1 MSLQRQE
8 QILLHEVLT
17 PAATGIGLTFL
28 SKLIP
33 YGGEAGW
40 ILVVRNG
47 SAITGTTPGIIWELD
62 ATTVAGGGSGMAR
75 VGAAIATFAAA
86 GVQVTP
92 YFTGTT
98 QGAIGSTSTF
108 IQVKGTIGNADN
120 LSADVSVDLIA
131 IY

>member
-1 MSLQRQE
+1 MSILRQE

-17 PAATGIGLTFL
+17 PALTGLGVTYL

-40 ILVVRNG
+40 ILVIRHG

-62 ATTVAGGGSGMAR
+62 ATTVAGGGSGMTR
-75 VGAAIATFAAA
+75 VGAAIATFLTVGAL
-86 GVQVTP
+86 VVP
-92 YFTGTT
+92 YIINST

-108 IQVKGTIGNADN
+108 LQVKGTIGNADN
-120 LSADVSVDLIA
+120 VAADITVDLIA
-131 IY
+131 MP

>member
-1 MSLQRQE
+1 MAFLRQE

-17 PAATGIGLTFL
+17 PAVTGLGVTYT

-47 SAITGTTPGIIWELD
+47 SAITGTTPGIVWELD

-75 VGAAIATFAAA
+75 VGGAIATFLTVGAL
-86 GVQVTP
+86 VVP
-92 YFTGTT
+92 YIINST

-108 IQVKGTIGNADN
+108 LQVKGTIGNADN
-120 LSADVSVDLIA
+120 VVGDVTVDLIA
-131 IY
+131 MP

>member
-1 MSLQRQE
+1 MSIIRQE

-17 PAATGIGLTFL
+17 PAVTGLGVTYL

-40 ILVVRNG
+40 VLIIRHG

-62 ATTVAGGGSGMAR
+62 ATTVAGGLSGMAR
-75 VGAAIATFAAA
+75 VGAAIAAFLTV
-86 GVQVTP
+86 GVLAVP
-92 YFTGTT
+92 YIINST

-108 IQVKGTIGNADN
+108 IQVKGTLGNADN
-120 LSADVSVDLIA
+120 VAGDITVDLVA
-131 IY
+131 LP